1 VFPFKKIPPE
11 DNDKALVPD
20 VLVEN
25 GSKAG
30 VTPAGKP
37 PSPGTSPKFDLTTGN
52 ITANLLRLAWPVIVS
67 SSLNMLGP
75 TIDVIWV
82 GKLGSVAVAGVGVA
96 GIAVQLLMS
105 SMMGLVMGMR
115 ALIAR
120 AIGAGNDAEANRV
133 VKQSLM
139 VGVLI
144 SIFMAIIGLIFAD
157 VFLRLLGLAEDVVA
171 VGGVYLRVIFASSIV
186 MMIRFAMEGSLQA
199 AGDTL
204 RPMYITIIYR
214 SVHIVLCPFLVFG
227 WWIFP
232 EMGIVGAAVTNMV
245 AQFVGLV
252 LITWVL
258 LTGRTRLRLE
268 FKNFSF
274 DWGLIW
280 RIVRI
285 GIPSSVMSI
294 QMGLGAFVLIKFLT
308 PFGTTAVAAH
318 TIWSRLD
325 IFLMMPLMGLGMAAG
340 VLAGQNLGAKKPE
353 RAVKSAWRAVILGE
367 AVMLFWVLV
376 IFLGAE
382 WLVLLFN
389 SEPALVEIG
398 AQFLRIAAIGYLI
411 FSLPAVLQNSIS
423 GAGDTVPPMIL
434 SVVSTWLVQIPLAYF
449 LSQVD
454 SFGVYGLRWAIVIS
468 VYLMAL
474 FFLIYFLRGRWKT
487 KRV

>member
-1 VFPFKKIPPE
+1 VFPFKKVPPGDE
-11 DNDKALVPD
+11 YKALVAD
-20 VLVEN
+20 VNAETNDVNPL
-25 GSKAG
+25 
-30 VTPAGKP
+30 TPAQKP
-37 PSPGTSPKFDLTTGN
+37 LPPGMPPKFDLTTGN

-139 VGVLI
+139 LGALLSFFMAAVGV
-144 SIFMAIIGLIFAD
+144 IFAD

-171 VGGVYLRVIFASSIV
+171 VGAVYLQVIFASSIV
-186 MMIRFAMEGSLQA
+186 MMVRFAMEGSLQA

-214 SVHIVLCPFLVFG
+214 AVHIVLCPFLVFG

-232 EMGIVGAAVTNMV
+232 EMGIVGAAVTNLI
-245 AQFVGLV
+245 AQLVGLI
-252 LITWVL
+252 LITRLL
-258 LTGRTRLRLE
+258 LTGRTRLSLE
-268 FKNFSF
+268 FKNFNF

-285 GIPSSVMSI
+285 GIPSSVMGI

-325 IFLMMPLMGLGMAAG
+325 MFLMMPLMGLGMAAG

-353 RAVKSAWRAVILGE
+353 RAVKSAWRAVIIGE
-367 AVMLFWVLV
+367 GLMLMWVV
-376 IFLGAE
+376 IIFFGAE
-382 WLVLLFN
+382 WIIRLFN
-389 SEPALVEIG
+389 SEPELVEIG
-398 AQFLRIAAIGYLI
+398 AKFLRIAAIGYLI

-434 SVVSTWLVQIPLAYF
+434 SVAGTWLVQIPLAYF

-468 VYLMAL
+468 SYLIAVL
-474 FFLIYFLRGRWKT
+474 FLIYFLRGRWKT